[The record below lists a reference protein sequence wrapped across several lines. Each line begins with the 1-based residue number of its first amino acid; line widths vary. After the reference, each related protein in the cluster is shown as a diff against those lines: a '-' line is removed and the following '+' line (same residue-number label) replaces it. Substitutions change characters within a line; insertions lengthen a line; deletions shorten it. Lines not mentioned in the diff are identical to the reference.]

1 MKTTKLITTTL
12 LFSTF
17 ALAAAPA
24 AFAAE
29 GDASASDATIG
40 FTTHDSPTGPVNP
53 ENPSTPI
60 TIDPKDPDKPTVT
73 GQNGPLSLDVVPN
86 FHFGKH
92 EVDLSGA
99 TYKTRADPARKVQN
113 YLQVSDHRTDKNGW
127 TVSVKRTPFVDT
139 AKNKAI
145 EGTTLSIPAGVV
157 RNEIRNQWQKNEA
170 GVQTPVDPDV
180 IASPAVTLADGDEQL
195 IFTTKSVG
203 NDFGKATTTSL
214 LGEGRDDKGRLT
226 VAPTELTIPAGQ
238 AKEGRFVSDL
248 TWTMT
253 ASVFK

>member
-29 GDASASDATIG
+29 GEASTSDATIG

-53 ENPSTPI
+53 ENPGTPI
-60 TIDPKDPDKPTVT
+60 TIDPKDPDKPTIT

-86 FHFGKH
+86 FHFGTH

-99 TYKTRADPARKVQN
+99 TYKTKADPARTSQS
-113 YLQVSDHRTDKNGW
+113 YLQVSDHRTDRNGW
-127 TVSVKRTPFVDT
+127 TVSVKRTAFVDT

-145 EGTTLSIPAGVV
+145 KGTTLSIPAGVV
-157 RNEIRNQWQKNEA
+157 RNEISNP
-170 GVQTPVDPDV
+170 QTPVGPDR
-180 IASPAVTLADGDEQL
+180 IASPAVALADGEEQK
-195 IFTTKSVG
+195 IFGTKTADS
-203 NDFGKATTTSL
+203 DLGKATTTSL
-214 LGEGRDDKGRLT
+214 LGEGRDDRGRLT

-238 AKEGRFVSDL
+238 AKEGCFVSDL